1 MAELVSLRTPA
12 VLQAESVN
20 RCLDDA
26 RDKGFQSILII
37 GVMADGTFCTSSS
50 QLKGRLQLIGAL
62 ECIKHDVLD
71 LE

>member
-20 RCLDDA
+20 KCLDEA
-26 RDKGFQSILII
+26 RDKSFQSILIVGI
-37 GVMADGTFCTSSS
+37 MADGSFCTSSS
-50 QLKGRLQLIGAL
+50 QLKGKLQIVGAL
-62 ECIKHDVLD
+62 ECLKHDTLA

>member
-1 MAELVSLRTPA
+1 MAELVLLKTPG

-20 RCLDDA
+20 KCLDDA
-26 RDKGFQSILII
+26 RDKSFQSILIVGI
-37 GVMADGTFCTSSS
+37 MADGSFCTSSS
-50 QLKGRLQLIGAL
+50 QLKGKLQLLGAL

>member
-1 MAELVSLRTPA
+1 MADIVTLKTPG

-26 RDKGFQSILII
+26 RDKAFQSILIV
-37 GVMADGTFCTSSS
+37 GMMADGTFCTSSAI
-50 QLKGRLQLIGAL
+50 LKGKLELLGAL
-62 ECIKHDVLD
+62 ECLKFDILD